1 MNLFKK
7 SYDGYYLLLFFLWI
21 TKPKMEIEFS
31 MASSFNSKG
40 QCYIEIIFHDGHP
53 TSIYIPTSLGR
64 SRSIVAMF

>member
-1 MNLFKK
+1 
-7 SYDGYYLLLFFLWI
+7 
-21 TKPKMEIEFS
+21 MEIEFS

-64 SRSIVAMF
+64 SRSIVVAMF